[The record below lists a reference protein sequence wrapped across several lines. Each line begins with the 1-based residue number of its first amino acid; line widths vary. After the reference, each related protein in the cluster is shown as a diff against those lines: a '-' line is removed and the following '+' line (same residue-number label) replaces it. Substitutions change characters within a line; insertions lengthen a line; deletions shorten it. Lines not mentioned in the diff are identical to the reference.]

1 HSSSRVRL
9 TLIQHAN
16 NQLCRWIRFPQ
27 RRPSYYHM
35 YGTLSMLNSSSQY
48 QSQRRRRSEDPRR
61 FQSCSTRLLQ
71 GRHMVS
77 SLCAQRRGGRRH
89 LPLDCKL
96 PRIGLPILLLL
107 ARSRLPRRV
116 RDRWHHRYG
125 RQLSQRDGVFTSTRF
140 QYQEGGP
147 TSFPT
152 ANFPLNALTSV
163 LAPAET
169 AVAYSPRTIIFL
181 SGFSA
186 NLAHGCYSYFPVI
199 ELAGRT
205 GCLCRLTN
213 ATHETATRTFDCF
226 GETTTQTED
235 VLAAVTSETI
245 GREPFTFTADEWE
258 FAMEGDRNP
267 YPTDEPLQGMALAPF
282 ILMVN
287 GGGDGG
293 AER

>member
-1 HSSSRVRL
+1 
-9 TLIQHAN
+9 
-16 NQLCRWIRFPQ
+16 
-27 RRPSYYHM
+27 
-35 YGTLSMLNSSSQY
+35 MLNSSSQY
-48 QSQRRRRSEDPRR
+48 QS
-61 FQSCSTRLLQ
+61 SCKVGTWYPHCVPNGEEVDAIYPSTANYLE
-71 GRHMVS
+71 
-77 SLCAQRRGGRRH
+77 
-89 LPLDCKL
+89 
-96 PRIGLPILLLL
+96 L
-107 ARSRLPRRV
+107 ASRYYYYSPVLVCP
-116 RDRWHHRYG
+116 DA
-125 RQLSQRDGVFTSTRF
+125 QRDGVFTSTRF

-169 AVAYSPRTIIFL
+169 AVAYSP